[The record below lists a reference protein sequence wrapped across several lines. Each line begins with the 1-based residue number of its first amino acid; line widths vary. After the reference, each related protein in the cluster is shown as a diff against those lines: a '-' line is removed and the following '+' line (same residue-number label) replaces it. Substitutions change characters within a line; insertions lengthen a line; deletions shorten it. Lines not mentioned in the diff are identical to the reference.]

1 MTFEAGLS
9 QTVAWYL
16 DNAAWCEGIKRRGYQ
31 VARVG
36 QRGRLAYL

>member
-1 MTFEAGLS
+1 MMFEAGLS

-16 DNAAWCEGIKRRGYQ
+16 DNTAWCERISPRGYQ

-36 QRGRLAYL
+36 LGRLAYL